1 MRRVITPSILD
12 KNRIISP
19 FWVVNELKDRGF
31 LTGNAGAYDNVLK
44 VRPPLVFSKI
54 DAEEFLGALEQT
66 LEHLDA

>member
-1 MRRVITPSILD
+1 M
-12 KNRIISP
+12 
-19 FWVVNELKDRGF
+19 VNELKDRGF
-31 LTGNAGAYDNVLK
+31 LTGNAGAYNNVLK